1 MTPIARPFLFA
12 LLATVATAAAAAPSR
27 TPEREPPPTE
37 PKAQDRK
44 PSTSQPAAGLSE
56 LYERLR
62 DAGDD
67 VEAKGVATLIERR
80 LDRSGSATVDLLTD
94 RARQAMTTQ
103 DFALAA
109 ELMDRVTAIEP
120 AWSEGWN
127 RRATV
132 FWLLTDKSTA
142 IADLQRALILEPR
155 HFEAWAALGRI
166 YLSMDDKVRAMNAYR
181 GALAIYPRMPK
192 LKDAMER
199 LSPEVDGRDL

>member
-1 MTPIARPFLFA
+1 MAPTVRPLLFA
-12 LLATVATAAAAAPSR
+12 LLATVATAAVAAPSGR
-27 TPEREPPPTE
+27 PEPGPPASAE
-37 PKAQDRK
+37 PKGQEKAPGGK
-44 PSTSQPAAGLSE
+44 AAASLGE

-62 DAGDD
+62 DAEDD
-67 VEAKGVATLIERR
+67 AEAKGIATLIERR

-94 RARQAMTTQ
+94 RARQAMTAQ

-132 FWLLTDKSTA
+132 FWLLTDKA
-142 IADLQRALILEPR
+142 AAVADLQRALVLEPR

-166 YLSMDDKVRAMNAYR
+166 YLSMDDKARAMNAYR
-181 GALAIYPRMPK
+181 RAIAIYPRMPK

>member
-1 MTPIARPFLFA
+1 MAPIARPVLFA
-12 LLATVATAAAAAPSR
+12 LLASVATAAVAAPSR
-27 TPEREPPPTE
+27 MPEREPPPAE

-44 PSTSQPAAGLSE
+44 PSISLPAASLNE

-62 DAGDD
+62 DAEDD
-67 VEAKGVATLIERR
+67 AEAKGVATLIERR

-94 RARQAMTTQ
+94 RARQAMTAQ

-132 FWLLTDKSTA
+132 FWLLTDKGAA
-142 IADLQRALILEPR
+142 IADLQRALVLEPR

-181 GALAIYPRMPK
+181 RAIAIYPRMPK
-192 LKDAMER
+192 LKDAMEH